1 MPRILDKSDIRVRTR
16 TLFADVRGLA
26 AHRQWLRIQICPFEK
41 LLPHVPVGSTLLD
54 IGCGGGLF
62 LGLLALGDP
71 TLNATGVDASSDAIN
86 CAISMA
92 NKLRLSGLKFYCA
105 HSIETWPA
113 ERYTVVSLID
123 VLHHILP
130 TDRETFFNEAAKRV
144 ARGGTLICKEMRPKP
159 RWKAAASVLHDLVVA
174 RQWIRH
180 STAESIESWAAKA
193 RLRLIRHEEWD
204 RLWYAHGFWVFR
216 REA

>member
-1 MPRILDKSDIRVRTR
+1 MPGTLEKSDIRVRTR

-41 LLPHVPVGSTLLD
+41 LLPHVPAGSKLLD

-71 TLNATGVDASSDAIN
+71 TLCATGVDSSSDAIN
-86 CAISMA
+86 CATRMA
-92 NKLRLSGLKFYCA
+92 ENLRLHGLKFYCA
-105 HSIETWPA
+105 GNMDTWPTHQ
-113 ERYTVVSLID
+113 YTVVSLID
-123 VLHHILP
+123 VLHHVSP
-130 TDRETFFNEAAKRV
+130 ADREAFFIEAAKRV
-144 ARGGTLICKEMRPKP
+144 TDGGTLICKEMRPKP
-159 RWKAAASVLHDLVVA
+159 RWKAAANVLHDLIVA
-174 RQWIRH
+174 QQWIQH
-180 STAESIESWAAKA
+180 STPESIETWAAKA
-193 RLRLIRHEEWD
+193 RLRLICHEEWD